1 MRGFG
6 CIRYTKRAANPVFTS
21 NNYPMIPRSFAGFFS
36 PVLTSLALSLALR
49 TAFSAPQQGFDPVFD
64 QY

>member
-1 MRGFG
+1 VYPLHQTGSESRFHQQQLPNDS
-6 CIRYTKRAANPVFTS
+6 AVFRR
-21 NNYPMIPRSFAGFFS
+21 IFS
-36 PVLTSLALSLALR
+36 PVLTSLALSLALG